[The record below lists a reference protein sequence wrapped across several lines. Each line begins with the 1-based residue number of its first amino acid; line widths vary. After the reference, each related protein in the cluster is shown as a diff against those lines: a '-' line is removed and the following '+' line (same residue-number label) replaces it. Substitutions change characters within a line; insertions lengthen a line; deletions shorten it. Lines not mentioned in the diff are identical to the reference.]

1 MARTQTTHAAAA
13 KQIRAILASTYP
25 TVAFRVTSKGYSG
38 GNNVVIH
45 WTDGPTRR
53 EVEEITKQYQYGS
66 FDGMQDLYEYT
77 NSRDDIPQV
86 RWVQHDRSTSDEA
99 KMAMVNWL
107 NTRFGWELRLIE
119 RTSMGQ
125 TWLDVDHE
133 TDKHTGYGWQSHEIN
148 RYMNSLS
155 LVHDCGAHTLP
166 GDLFCPQCGDSIE
179 EHLNVA

>member
-1 MARTQTTHAAAA
+1 MARTQTQNGQAA
-13 KQIRAILASTYP
+13 KQIRTILKNAWP
-25 TVAFRVTSKGYSG
+25 TVPFRVTSKSYTG
-38 GNNVVIH
+38 GSNVVIH

-53 EVEEITKQYQYGS
+53 EVEAITKQYQYGS

-77 NSRDDIPQV
+77 NTRDDIPQV
-86 RWVQHDRSTSDEA
+86 RYVQTDRTTSNDA
-99 KMAMVNWL
+99 KVAMVNWL
-107 NTRFGWELRLIE
+107 NKTFGWELRLVE

-155 LVHDCGAHTLP
+155 LVHPCGAHLLP

-179 EHLNVA
+179 ERLNVA